1 MRKSTKQEVEERRSD
16 QSFRNDDL
24 SSEDPTVTSHNE
36 REREAQGKEG
46 VFFFFSFGPFVILFF
61 NRKIQGNFRFSTS

>member
-1 MRKSTKQEVEERRSD
+1 MRKSTKQEVEERWSD

-36 REREAQGKEG
+36 REREAQGKED
-46 VFFFFSFGPFVILFF
+46 VFFFFLWSICDLVFQQKDSGQF
-61 NRKIQGNFRFSTS
+61 

>member
-46 VFFFFSFGPFVILFF
+46 VFFFFFLWSICDLVFQQEDSGQF
-61 NRKIQGNFRFSTS
+61 